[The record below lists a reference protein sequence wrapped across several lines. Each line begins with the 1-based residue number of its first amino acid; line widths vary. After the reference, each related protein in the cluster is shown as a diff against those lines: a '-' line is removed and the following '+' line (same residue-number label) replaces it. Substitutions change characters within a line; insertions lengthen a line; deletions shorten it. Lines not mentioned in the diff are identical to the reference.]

1 MNEDTHPQT
10 QEVLTTIA
18 IQLSHGLT
26 DPSELASALEKFEDD
41 AVRDGLEILDAMLR
55 GVIEAR

>member
-1 MNEDTHPQT
+1 M
-10 QEVLTTIA
+10 
-18 IQLSHGLT
+18 SR
-26 DPSELASALEKFEDD
+26 ELADVKAKIVKTEAEIDKAALLIEALEKFEDD